1 MATESRGDPCRQE
14 RQRKLTAATVAFV
27 QPGQMQTERDFNM
40 QGENSSPAQLL
51 GHFGRR
57 GTSWFSF
64 DVPVDSAHPMTLVV
78 TYNRGEQQNR
88 TFDILVESVKVGEQ
102 SIPRLSPEQQ
112 NSDFFDVEYKV
123 PAELVKGKQKV
134 TVRFQATNGNA
145 IGTIY
150 GIRMIR
156 ADAER

>member
-1 MATESRGDPCRQE
+1 M
-14 RQRKLTAATVAFV
+14 L
-27 QPGQMQTERDFNM
+27 
-40 QGENSSPAQLL
+40 
-51 GHFGRR
+51 
-57 GTSWFSF
+57 
-64 DVPVDSAHPMTLVV
+64 
-78 TYNRGEQQNR
+78 TYNHGEQQNR
-88 TFDILVESVKVGEQ
+88 TFDILVEGVKVGEQ
-102 SIPRLSPEQQ
+102 SIPRLSPQEQ

-123 PAELVKGKQKV
+123 PADLVKGRQKV